1 VIRKRCITAA
11 MLPAYTGRYAPSPSG
26 PLHAG
31 SLVAALASH
40 LDARA
45 HGGRWLLR
53 IEDIDTPRVVPGAAH
68 LIMQQLQ
75 ALGMHWDGDVLW
87 QSRRDAAYQ
96 RAWTRLQEQDCLY
109 PCACTRR
116 EIADSALP
124 DAAVAGERPY
134 PGTCRAGL
142 PPGRPP
148 RSWRVRMPTG
158 VVRFTDRWLGEQKQD
173 VARRVG
179 DMIVRRADGV
189 WAYQLAVVVDDTDA
203 GVTDVVRG
211 ADLLASTA
219 RQIRLAQ
226 YLNVPVP
233 RYLHVPLVID
243 AATGAKL
250 SKQNGAHAVDTS
262 QPLTVLQAAWQHLGF
277 APLTANDLS
286 SFWPQAIAHW
296 AQRWR
301 IAV

>member
-1 VIRKRCITAA
+1 
-11 MLPAYTGRYAPSPSG
+11 MPPAYVGRYAPSPSG

-31 SLVAALASH
+31 SLVAALASY

-53 IEDIDTPRVVPGAAH
+53 IEDIDTPRVAPGAAH

-75 ALGMHWDGDVLW
+75 ALGMRRDGDVLW
-87 QSRRDAAYQ
+87 QSRRDATYQ
-96 RAWTRLQEQDCLY
+96 RAWTRLQEQGLLY

-124 DAAVAGERPY
+124 GGAVAGARPY

-142 PPGRPP
+142 PPGRTP

-158 VVRFTDRWLGEQKQD
+158 VVRFTDRWLGAQAQD
-173 VARRVG
+173 VARTVG

-189 WAYQLAVVVDDTDA
+189 WAYQLAVVVDDADQ

-219 RQIRLAQ
+219 RQIRLAH
-226 YLNVPVP
+226 YFNVPVP

-243 AATGAKL
+243 TATGLKL
-250 SKQNGAHAVDTS
+250 SKQNGAPAIDTT
-262 QPLTVLQAAWQHLGF
+262 QPLAALAAAWQHLGF
-277 APLTANDLS
+277 APLAADDLS

-296 AQRWR
+296 ARRWR